1 MAVVFP
7 VGTRGKSGQDA
18 GNSWILSPS
27 MPSLNSK
34 KMDDEPVGIEEAGG
48 IRASGDEISAYEGFR
63 AYERKAQS
71 LSKPGPLIA
80 KVGCNIKGP
89 LGLGL
94 SLGGK
99 KPDETEV
106 TLRREEDSSAK
117 EKGKATSLLP
127 VVQSSSSAKKEVKF
141 GSKKLWTTLFPPSSD
156 CRQGL
161 RYRSEPLLHGKN
173 PANSKE
179 FPKEE
184 AFEAGSQA
192 KRGSSASPLISRRS
206 PRFRKR
212 CLGEGASSSRD
223 EVALSKL
230 FFEEDREGFLGRVG
244 SDLCGSAIAVLPSTP
259 EIRGK
264 GLSFMEN
271 CGLLVAE
278 NLEVISSSP
287 IQSPSSSPSLSCGLA
302 SSFLSPYVPN
312 LPNSAFHTKFPMEN
326 RVISEFFPKK
336 DDVGTVGQI
345 SVGIHNL
352 VVEEIQ
358 PAYPNQLTESANPIL
373 INPFCL
379 IRYPT

>member
-1 MAVVFP
+1 M
-7 VGTRGKSGQDA
+7 
-18 GNSWILSPS
+18 
-27 MPSLNSK
+27 
-34 KMDDEPVGIEEAGG
+34 
-48 IRASGDEISAYEGFR
+48 
-63 AYERKAQS
+63 
-71 LSKPGPLIA
+71 SKPGPLIA
-80 KVGCNIKGP
+80 KVGCNIKGT

-184 AFEAGSQA
+184 AFGAGSQA

-244 SDLCGSAIAVLPSTP
+244 SDLRGSTVAVLPSTP

-358 PAYPNQLTESANPIL
+358 PAYPNQLTKSANPIL